1 MAATE
6 TPGAA
11 QKRVLRVLA
20 LHGYRQNERSFW
32 ERTGALRKRLRG
44 RADLITFSAPLL
56 VPDPDAE
63 PGAGDPDSLQDES
76 RGWWFSNPEQNS
88 FDAMEESKTC
98 SGLEASLDT
107 VAKAFSELGP
117 FDGILGFSQGAAL
130 VAIICALK
138 QQGDPRFHFDFAI
151 LVAGFKSLSTDHA
164 KHYQQPITVP
174 SLHVIGETDRVISAA
189 MSQELVSHF
198 ENPVILMHSGGH
210 YVPACAP
217 QKKVYWEFLDK
228 FLT

>member
-1 MAATE
+1 MAATDASR
-6 TPGAA
+6 AA

-32 ERTGALRKRLRG
+32 ERTGALRKVLRG
-44 RADLITFSAPLL
+44 RAELITFSAPLV

-63 PGAGDPDSLQDES
+63 PSDGDPNSSQDES
-76 RGWWFSNPEQNS
+76 RGWWFSNPQQNS
-88 FDAMEESKTC
+88 FDAMEESNTC

-138 QQGDPRFHFDFAI
+138 QHGDPRFHFNFAI
-151 LVAGFKSLSTDHA
+151 LVAGFKSRSSEHT
-164 KHYQQPITVP
+164 KHYQQPNTVP
-174 SLHVIGETDRVISAA
+174 SLHVIGETDRVISAD
-189 MSQELVSHF
+189 MSRELVSHF
-198 ENPVILMHSGGH
+198 ENPFIVMHPGGH

-228 FLT
+228 FLS